1 MASWP
6 AVCTTT
12 RLIALPAI
20 PRYLS
25 TGEPVERFTIQV
37 AIPVCV
43 GDCESLIFD
52 LMSCISRRPLGCN
65 AQPHTDPRPLVPKGI
80 RGNPP
85 AQADLTRRALHVMCR
100 ALMYFR
106 AT

>member
-25 TGEPVERFTIQV
+25 TGEPVERSKIQV

-43 GDCESLIFD
+43 GDRES
-52 LMSCISRRPLGCN
+52 
-65 AQPHTDPRPLVPKGI
+65 
-80 RGNPP
+80 
-85 AQADLTRRALHVMCR
+85 
-100 ALMYFR
+100 
-106 AT
+106 